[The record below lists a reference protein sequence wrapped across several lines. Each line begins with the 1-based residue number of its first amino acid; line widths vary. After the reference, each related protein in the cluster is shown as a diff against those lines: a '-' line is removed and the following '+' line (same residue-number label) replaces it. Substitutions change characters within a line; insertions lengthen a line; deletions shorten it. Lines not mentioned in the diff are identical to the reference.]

1 VAVVVEVAIH
11 RSTDWGD
18 AEVNLAALILA
29 AGASSRMG
37 SPKALLRL
45 GGETFAERLVRV
57 FKEAG
62 CSTVILVLGHEADEI
77 RAALPPVEGVTV
89 AVNPDYGRGQLSSL
103 QSGLAA
109 LPGNLDGFLFTPV
122 DHPAVR
128 PSTVARIVERFEF
141 HSGEMLVIP
150 RMDGRGG
157 HPVCCPIKLVP
168 EFVELAAGGKA
179 SDVVRRHCD
188 STAFVDVE
196 DPGIHMDVDDP
207 EGYRRIMEVPLLP

>member
-1 VAVVVEVAIH
+1 M
-11 RSTDWGD
+11 
-18 AEVNLAALILA
+18 NLAALILA

-37 SPKALLRL
+37 LPKALLRL
-45 GGETFAERLVRV
+45 GGETFAGRLARI

-62 CSTVILVLGHEADEI
+62 CSPVVLVLGHNAGEI
-77 RAALPPVEGVTV
+77 RAVLPPVEDVTF
-89 AVNPDYGRGQLSSL
+89 AVNPDYERGQLSSL
-103 QSGLAA
+103 QVGLAA
-109 LPGNLDGFLFTPV
+109 LTGNPDGFLFTPV

-128 PSTVARIVERFEF
+128 LSTLVRTIKCFES

-179 SDVVRRHCD
+179 SDVVRRHCG